1 MAGVED
7 RSEFDGGGLMPNTIF
22 PKGAEALSN
31 SDKLRLQ
38 SITGQEE
45 DPRAAPNEFHWN
57 GNVRPNPEDAR
68 MLAASLGRKRQ
79 EIRTREKSRYTESP
93 Y

>member
-7 RSEFDGGGLMPNTIF
+7 RSEFEGGGLMPNTIF
-22 PKGAEALSN
+22 PKGADALSN

-38 SITGQEE
+38 SITGQED
-45 DPRAAPNEFHWN
+45 DPNAAPNEFHWN
-57 GNVRPNPEDAR
+57 GNVRPNPMDAR
-68 MLAASLGRKRQ
+68 LEAASLARKRR
-79 EIRTREKSRYTESP
+79 EIWTREKNRYRESP